1 MSLELGRRAGLGP
14 DDDAG
19 MVSDKTCVVT
29 GGAGFIGC
37 ALSSRLV
44 RRFRRV
50 IVLDILHP
58 QIHPSP
64 VRPDALHDAIDFRR
78 VDVTSPDVWD
88 ELLAEARPE
97 VIVHLAAETGTG
109 QSLTE
114 ASRHAGLNVYGTAI
128 MLDSLS
134 RHAHVPSHIL
144 LTSSR
149 AVYGEGA
156 WQREDGTVFYP
167 GQRNRDQL
175 AQGAWNFADARPL
188 PFSAGRTIPHPTSIY
203 GATKLAQEHI
213 LEAWSAA
220 FGAVLTI
227 ARLQN
232 VYGPGQSLINSYT
245 GIVSLFARLAH
256 EGTSI
261 PLYEDGL
268 MQRDFVYIDDVADA
282 LLLALD
288 RPSSGTIRI
297 DVGSGETT
305 TVRQVA
311 SLMARR
317 YAAPAP
323 HVSGAYRHGDVRHAS
338 SDISSSRHQ
347 LGWAPRWSL
356 EDGLAS
362 LCSWIDARRE
372 PASPAEDATRVPP
385 ELSGGNALNHRQTR
399 TAR

>member
-1 MSLELGRRAGLGP
+1 MSLELGRRVELDP
-14 DDDAG
+14 NDDAG
-19 MVSDKTCVVT
+19 MSSEKTCVVT

-37 ALSSRLV
+37 ALSSGLV

-58 QIHPSP
+58 QIHRNS
-64 VRPDALHDAIDFRR
+64 VRPDALRDAVDFRR
-78 VDVTSPDVWD
+78 VDVTRPDVWD
-88 ELLAEARPE
+88 EILAEARPE

-134 RHAHVPSHIL
+134 RHDHVPGHIL

-149 AVYGEGA
+149 AVYGEGG
-156 WQREDGTVFYP
+156 WQRDDGTVFYP

-175 AQGAWNFADARPL
+175 AQGAWDFPGARPL
-188 PFSAGRTIPHPTSIY
+188 PFAAERTIPHPTSIY

-213 LEAWSAA
+213 LEAWSSA
-220 FGAVLTI
+220 FGTALTI

-245 GIVSLFARLAH
+245 GIVSLFARLAR

-282 LLLALD
+282 LLRAVD

-297 DVGSGETT
+297 DIGSGETT

-311 SLMARR
+311 SFMARR
-317 YAAPAP
+317 YSAPAP

-338 SDISSSRHQ
+338 SDACATLRQ

-356 EDGLAS
+356 EKGLDA
-362 LCSWIDARRE
+362 LCAWIDARHE
-372 PASPAEDATRVPP
+372 PDSPAKALTAP
-385 ELSGGNALNHRQTR
+385 EISDGSVGAS
-399 TAR
+399 ARPGPRDEN